1 MKDTTRKV
9 VLQAQ
14 EMVTAL
20 SSEAQY
26 LIPQFDKT
34 RTAWAKQCL
43 TRRKAELALE
53 IAVGMTT
60 RDVPLEAECYVANG
74 NFSSA
79 SQCYE
84 TLGDM
89 EKAIE
94 FARQVPDID
103 RALALAES
111 SRSGA
116 LGTLQ
121 WLKSAQDLFESRKDE
136 SGGKLTAAE
145 AKSLDEWVKQAKQ

>member
-1 MKDTTRKV
+1 
-9 VLQAQ
+9 
-14 EMVTAL
+14 
-20 SSEAQY
+20 
-26 LIPQFDKT
+26 
-34 RTAWAKQCL
+34 
-43 TRRKAELALE
+43 
-53 IAVGMTT
+53 MTT
-60 RDVPLEAECYVANG
+60 RDVPLEAECYVANA

-89 EKAIE
+89 DKAIE

-103 RALALAES
+103 RALKLAES
-111 SRSGA
+111 SRSEA

-136 SGGKLTAAE
+136 NAGRLTTAE
-145 AKSLDEWVKQAKQ
+145 AKSLDEWVKQAKK